1 MRAWTILVASAFP
14 LAGCMTSPPPE
25 VSQAPSVAAGPPA
38 NKRIVYDGAG
48 SFTLPDGTNVVADP
62 SGGFTLP
69 NGAYVAPDG
78 RGGVV
83 LPNGMRCV
91 SDGAQ
96 GYVCP

>member
-1 MRAWTILVASAFP
+1 MRAWTLLFASLFP
-14 LAGCMTSPPPE
+14 LAGCMTRSPPA
-25 VSQAPSVAAGPPA
+25 VSQAPPAAVGPPA
-38 NKRIVYDGAG
+38 SKRIIYDGAG
-48 SFTLPDGTNVVADP
+48 SFTLPDGTIVAADS

-78 RGGVV
+78 RGGLV

>member
-1 MRAWTILVASAFP
+1 MRAWTLLAALLFP

-25 VSQAPSVAAGPPA
+25 VSRAPPAAVGPPA
-38 NKRIVYDGAG
+38 SKRITYDGAG
-48 SFTLPDGTNVVADP
+48 SFTLPDGTNVAADP

-83 LPNGMRCV
+83 LPNGTRCV